1 MMPGARFARVVM
13 VTMIVVIVLGLVLSA
28 VLFPMAFG

>member
-1 MMPGARFARVVM
+1 LLPGARFARAVM
-13 VTMIVVIVLGLVLSA
+13 ITMVVVIVLGLVLSA

>member
-1 MMPGARFARVVM
+1 MPGARFARVVM

>member
-13 VTMIVVIVLGLVLSA
+13 IVVVIVVIFGLVLSA
-28 VLFPMAFG
+28 VVAPAAL